1 MKKPISIT
9 LLLVI
14 FCSIQAISQT
24 TMNLDS
30 LLSQLPAGKQDSNAV
45 KLYINIGEQYE
56 TNNPEIAK
64 QYYRKAGKLSASIG
78 YIAGYCRYAADYS
91 AVLNMQ
97 GKYDSSLIVN
107 QKSLE
112 AAQSANNELL
122 ITKSLFNIGN
132 CYNYMEQYETALSYY
147 QKIAPYFEKTTNKA
161 YKSLFYDVMHM
172 LYQNLERFDKAIFY
186 GEKALALCDDQPNS
200 NIRGTILM
208 NLSVSYEK
216 NNPPETD
223 KALTANNEALRI
235 AKLNQNLYLE
245 SSILINLANH
255 FYQLRDYEKARLYYT
270 EVLPVQVQI
279 DDQKGICISKRGLS
293 YYELYKN
300 RFSSAEKYLK
310 EALTIAKKNKFLN
323 EEQECLSSLAEVYM
337 AQNDYPRYHYF
348 AQKHDSVSNLIISE
362 KILRATQD
370 LESKYETEKKQS
382 KILLLEQDKKLRNLS
397 IIGLLI
403 IMLLLS
409 IRGFFFTRNL
419 NRKRQLIEK
428 DAELKAQRISELEKE
443 RQLTA
448 TQALLQGEEAE
459 RKRLARDL
467 HDGLGGMLSVIKL
480 NLTHMKGNAILPET
494 DIPTFE
500 NALEML
506 DGSIRELRRVAHNLM
521 PESLMR
527 YGLKAAL
534 SDFCRSIEHVKLHYF
549 GDDRRMDEKYEV
561 AVFRIAQ
568 ELVNNAIKHSKSRQI
583 NVQVIQEQER
593 INLVVQDDGIG
604 FNPEKL
610 NDENTSG
617 LSSIRSR
624 VESLNGQLDF
634 ISEPQKGT
642 EVQVNFNF

>member
-1 MKKPISIT
+1 MKKQVV
-9 LLLVI
+9 LLLII
-14 FCSIQAISQT
+14 FCSIQVISQT

-30 LLSQLPAGKQDSNAV
+30 LLSLLPTVKQDSNTV

-78 YIAGYCRYAADYS
+78 YVTGYCRYAADYS

-97 GKYDSSLIVN
+97 GNYDSSLIVN

-132 CYNYMEQYETALSYY
+132 CYNYMEQYETALNYY
-147 QKIAPYFEKTTNKA
+147 QKIAPYFEKTKNKA

-172 LYQNLERFDKAIFY
+172 LYQNLERYDKAIFY
-186 GEKALALCDDQPNS
+186 GEKALALCNDQPNS
-200 NIRGTILM
+200 NTRGTILM
-208 NLSVSYEK
+208 NVSVSYEK
-216 NNPPETD
+216 NNPPETE
-223 KALTANNEALRI
+223 KALTGYKEALRI

-245 SSILINLANH
+245 SSILVNLANH
-255 FYQLRDYEKARLYYT
+255 FYHLRYYEKARQYYT
-270 EVLPVQVQI
+270 EVLPVQIQI
-279 DDQKGICISKRGLS
+279 DDQRGICMTKRGLS

-300 RFSSAEKYLK
+300 RFKASEELLQQ
-310 EALTIAKKNKFLN
+310 ALSIARKNKFLK
-323 EEQECLSSLAEVYM
+323 EEEECLSSLAEVYL
-337 AQNDYPRYHYF
+337 AQNDYQKYHYF
-348 AQKHDSVSNLIISE
+348 AQKHDSVSSLIISE

-370 LESKYETEKKQS
+370 LESKYETEKKRAQ
-382 KILLLEQDKKLRNLS
+382 ILLLEKDKKLRNVS

-409 IRGFFFTRNL
+409 IKGFFFTRNL
-419 NRKRQLIEK
+419 NRKRQLVEK
-428 DAELKAQRISELEKE
+428 DAELKAQKISELEKE

-467 HDGLGGMLSVIKL
+467 HDGLGGMLSVVKL
-480 NLTHMKGNAILPET
+480 NLTNMKGNAILPES
-494 DIPTFE
+494 DLPVFQ

-534 SDFCRSIEHVKLHYF
+534 SDFCGGIEHVNLHYF
-549 GDDRRMDEKYEV
+549 GDDRRIDEKFEV
-561 AVFRIAQ
+561 AIFRIAQ

-583 NVQVIQEQER
+583 NVQVIQEPER

-610 NDENTSG
+610 QTQNTTG
-617 LSSIRSR
+617 LNSIRSR

>member
-1 MKKPISIT
+1 MKKPMT
-9 LLLVI
+9 LLFVI
-14 FCSIQAISQT
+14 FCFIQARTQT

-30 LLSQLPAGKQDSNAV
+30 LLNQLSLAKQDSNTV
-45 KLYINIGEQYE
+45 LLYINIGEQYE
-56 TNNPEIAK
+56 TNNPELAK
-64 QYYRKAGKLSASIG
+64 NYYRKAGQLSSSIN
-78 YIAGYCRYAADYS
+78 YVAGYCRYAADYS

-97 GKYDSSLIVN
+97 GNYDSSLIIN
-107 QKSLE
+107 QKALE
-112 AAQSANNELL
+112 AAQSISNELL
-122 ITKSLFNIGN
+122 ISKSLFNIGN

-147 QKIAPYFEKTTNKA
+147 QKVAPYFEKTGNKA

-172 LYQNLERFDKAIFY
+172 LYQNLERYDKAIFY
-186 GEKALALCDDQPNS
+186 GEKALALCADQPNS
-200 NIRGTILM
+200 NARGTILM
-208 NLSVSYEK
+208 NLSVSYAK
-216 NNPPETD
+216 NNPPETE
-223 KALTANNEALRI
+223 KALKGYNEALRI

-245 SSILINLANH
+245 SSILVNFADHYYN
-255 FYQLRDYEKARLYYT
+255 LRDYEKARQYYT
-270 EVLPVQVQI
+270 EVLPIQI
-279 DDQKGICISKRGLS
+279 QLDDQKGICMTKRGLS

-300 RFSSAEKYLK
+300 RFSSSEELLK
-310 EALTIAKKNKFLN
+310 QALSIARKNRFIH
-323 EEQECLSSLAEVYM
+323 EEMECLASLAEVYL
-337 AQNDYPRYHYF
+337 AQNDYPKYHYF
-348 AQKHDSVSNLIISE
+348 AQKNDSVSKLIIGE

-370 LESKYETEKKQS
+370 LESKYETEKKRAQ
-382 KILLLEQDKKLRNLS
+382 ILLLEKDKTHRNLYIS
-397 IIGLLI
+397 GLLL
-403 IMLLLS
+403 IMLFLS
-409 IRGFFFTRNL
+409 IRGYYYSRNI
-419 NRKRQLIEK
+419 NRKRQLVEK
-428 DAELKAQRISELEKE
+428 DAELKAQRISELETE

-480 NLTHMKGNAILPET
+480 NLTNMKGNAILPET
-494 DIPTFE
+494 DLPAFE

-534 SDFCRSIEHVKLHYF
+534 SDFCGGIEHVKLHYF
-549 GDDRRMDEKYEV
+549 GDDRRMEEKYEV

-634 ISEPQKGT
+634 FSEPQKGT